1 MKDQFKK
8 LVAGLLLFSLTLG
21 MFSVSAGA
29 AVTADTD
36 ITTAAVSGQTS
47 EAVVSSDSFVKSRS
61 EAISQL
67 DISSAK
73 WKKVNGQ
80 WRLRSSSGKYKKG
93 FVKYKGSY
101 YFFDSNGNLKV
112 GFFTTGGKK
121 YFASRTTGAK
131 GKGKILTGWRKIDG
145 YYYYLNPA
153 SKPHKGAVMTGWQKI
168 GGKWYYLNGKGIM
181 QTGWRKLSGKWYY
194 LSASGA
200 MQTGWLKHGGNWYYL
215 SSSGAMLT
223 GTHKIGNAT
232 YQFDTNGKL
241 VRKVTAA
248 AQPAPASSR
257 YAHVLDVSQWQGKI
271 DFNKV
276 KASGVSAVII
286 RCGYG
291 KYKAGGSM
299 NTDSYFYQNIKNAK
313 AAGLAV
319 GVYYFSYAYTR
330 QQAINEANH
339 CLRIIKG
346 YGLNLP
352 VYFDWEYD
360 SMTKAKKFMGS
371 KAFKKVN
378 WRSNIT
384 DMTAAFCDTITKGG
398 YRAGYYF
405 NLQYLNNYYTPSKLT
420 RYSTWYAIWGNNKP
434 GANPWLH
441 ANKMSTP
448 TKYDVW
454 QFTSR
459 GKIPGINGYVDC
471 DLLLKP
477 SIKK

>member
-36 ITTAAVSGQTS
+36 MTTAAVSGQAS

-131 GKGKILTGWRKIDG
+131 GKGKILTGLRKIDG
-145 YYYYLNPA
+145 AYYYLNPS
-153 SKPHKGAVMTGWQKI
+153 SKPHKGAVMTGFQKI
-168 GGKWYYLNGKGIM
+168 GKARYYFNGNGQM
-181 QTGWRKLSGKWYY
+181 QVGWITV
-194 LSASGA
+194 SGA
-200 MQTGWLKHGGNWYYL
+200 KYYASPAAATYGRL
-215 SSSGAMLT
+215 LT
-223 GTHKIGNAT
+223 GTQKIGNAT
-232 YQFDTNGKL
+232 YQFDGNGKL
-241 VRKVTAA
+241 VRTVTAA

-459 GKIPGINGYVDC
+459 GKVPGINGYVDC